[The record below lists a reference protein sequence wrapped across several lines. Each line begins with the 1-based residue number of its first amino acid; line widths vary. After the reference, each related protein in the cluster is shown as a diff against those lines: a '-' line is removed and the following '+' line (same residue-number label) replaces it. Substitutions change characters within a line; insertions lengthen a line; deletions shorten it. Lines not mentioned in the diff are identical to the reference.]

1 MIKFGWQ
8 QPESMVSQL
17 NNWYIDNVGAD
28 RQDIID
34 KAVEL
39 GMSEASAQY
48 YVGVYKIV
56 AEMADKL
63 GLSNA
68 A

>member
-1 MIKFGWQ
+1 
-8 QPESMVSQL
+8 MVSQL

-28 RQDIID
+28 RQEIID
-34 KAVEL
+34 AAVEL

-48 YVGVYKIV
+48 YVNVYKIV